1 VEQNRFLAVYLL
13 FDTIH
18 IQVTV
23 TGMLKFS
30 RFEQWPCT
38 DRTVNVKQLL
48 VSDAN
53 TESVDGEL
61 SVIYTYIN

>member
-1 VEQNRFLAVYLL
+1 M
-13 FDTIH
+13 IH

-23 TGMLKFS
+23 TGMLKFP

-53 TESVDGEL
+53 TETVEGEL
-61 SVIYTYIN
+61 NVIYKLNPSSWRFAETR